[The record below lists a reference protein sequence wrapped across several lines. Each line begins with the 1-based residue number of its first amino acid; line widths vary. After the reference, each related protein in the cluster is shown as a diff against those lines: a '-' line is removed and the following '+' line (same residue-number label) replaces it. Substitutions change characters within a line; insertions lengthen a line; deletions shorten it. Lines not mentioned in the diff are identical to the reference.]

1 MSSSVCES
9 HLRLYLR
16 GVYDQG
22 MIFDDFLPTAEYWL
36 YRTGSY
42 LLNHV
47 MDDPAGLALIF
58 C

>member
-1 MSSSVCES
+1 VHKSTFS
-9 HLRLYLR
+9 HIHSRLW

-22 MIFDDFLPTAEYWL
+22 MIFDDLLPIAEYWL

-42 LLNHV
+42 LLTHV
-47 MDDPAGLALIF
+47 MDDPAWLALIF

>member
-1 MSSSVCES
+1 M
-9 HLRLYLR
+9 R

-22 MIFDDFLPTAEYWL
+22 MLFDDFLPTAEYWL

-42 LLNHV
+42 LLTNV
-47 MDDPAGLALIF
+47 MDDPAWLALIF

>member
-1 MSSSVCES
+1 MNAKS
-9 HLRLYLR
+9 YLL

-22 MIFDDFLPTAEYWL
+22 MIFDDILPTAEYWM

-42 LLNHV
+42 LLTHV
-47 MDDPAGLALIF
+47 MDDPAWLALIF